1 MSMNTAAAYD
11 PYGMPIL
18 GYMPMPADFP
28 YLELMR
34 QGRPRHDPLSDFG
47 RKHPKMPCARR
58 AKLFAPFDALAGFDE
73 RIANKEVLYEERREL
88 SDTERE
94 ELDKKISLICQAF
107 KKSRSLHRPAPRITV
122 TYFSPCSDIE
132 NDSYSTR
139 GNYITCTGRMRRIDP
154 DLTRTITVDDHMISF
169 NDITDLS
176 VNLSDR
182 VIQDRDIFY

>member
-1 MSMNTAAAYD
+1 MSMNTAVAYN

-47 RKHPKMPCARR
+47 RKHPKMPCSRR

-73 RIANKEVLYEERREL
+73 RIANKEMIYEGRREL

-94 ELDKKISLICQAF
+94 ELDKNISLICQTF
-107 KKSRSLHRPAPRITV
+107 KKSHSLHRPAPRITV
-122 TYFSPCSDIE
+122 TYFSPCTDIE
-132 NDSYSTR
+132 NDSYGTG
-139 GNYITCTGRMRRIDP
+139 GNYITCTGRIRRIDSEI
-154 DLTRTITVDDHMISF
+154 TKTIMVDDNIISF
-169 NDITDLS
+169 NDIT
-176 VNLSDR
+176 NLSTNLSEKI
-182 VIQDRDIFY
+182 IQDSDICY

>member
-122 TYFSPCSDIE
+122 TYFSPCTDIE
-132 NDSYSTR
+132 NDSYGSE
-139 GNYITCTGRMRRIDP
+139 GNYISYTGQVMKVDA
-154 DLTRTITVDDHMISF
+154 TVTKTITVDDLVIPFS
-169 NDITDLS
+169 DITDITGKS
-176 VNLSDR
+176 YGR
-182 VIQDRDIFY
+182 IQS